1 MKVVDVDKLRTLVE
15 PVVAGLGY
23 ELVDLEWKRETGS
36 WVLRLFID
44 RPGSAPAPG
53 KPDGVSLEDCAIV
66 SRQLSAT
73 LDVADEI
80 TVGYSLEVS
89 SPGVDRPLR
98 KEADFARFVGQKA
111 KIKTRRPIPEPGAP
125 ATAEAT
131 RRNFS
136 GRLLG
141 VEGGSVRID
150 VGDREYRVPLDAV
163 EKANLVYEF

>member
-1 MKVVDVDKLRTLVE
+1 MKPVDVEKLRALTE

-44 RPGSAPAPG
+44 RPGSTPG
-53 KPDGVSLEDCAIV
+53 KPDGVTLEDCATV

-80 TVGYSLEVS
+80 SVAYSLEVS

-98 KEADFARFVGQKA
+98 KEADFVRFAGQKA
-111 KIKTRRPIPEPGAP
+111 KIKTRRPIPEPDAP
-125 ATAEAT
+125 STAEAT

-141 VEGGSVRID
+141 VEGGAIRID
-150 VGDREYRVPLDAV
+150 VGDKEYRVPLDAV